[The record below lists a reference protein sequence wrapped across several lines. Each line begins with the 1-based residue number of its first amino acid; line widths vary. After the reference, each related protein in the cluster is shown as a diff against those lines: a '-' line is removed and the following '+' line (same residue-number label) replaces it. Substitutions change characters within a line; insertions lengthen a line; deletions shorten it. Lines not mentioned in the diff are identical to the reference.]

1 MAQTIELDR
10 VAQILKSDR
19 RYNRLRRE
27 IEAGTADDPGAD
39 GPAAAARKIVQDAIA
54 IAGSGGK
61 TRPVRRV
68 ADECALDRFYHRAN
82 SSLTAQQY
90 GAGLK
95 FRRAWLCSARRARVT
110 QTYDTQEIERGDLV
124 ASEVSLDAR
133 EVVTAALE
141 VLSSH
146 QRRAV
151 VAVCGEDQV
160 VGLRGK
166 TLCSGLERLHELWK
180 K

>member
-1 MAQTIELDR
+1 MTIEADR

-27 IEAGTADDPGAD
+27 IEAGTADDPGSD
-39 GPAAAARKIVQDAIA
+39 GPAALSRKIVQDAIA

-68 ADECALDRFYHRAN
+68 ADECALDRFYNRAN
-82 SSLTAQQY
+82 TTLTPQQY
-90 GAGLK
+90 GAGIK

-110 QTYDTQEIERGDLV
+110 QTYDTQEIERGCLV
-124 ASEVSLDAR
+124 ASEVALNAR

-141 VLSSH
+141 ALSAP

-151 VAVCGEDQV
+151 VAVCGEDER
-160 VGLRGK
+160 VGLRAK
-166 TLCSGLERLHELWK
+166 TLCSGLDRLHELWRK